1 VSGKGQKLPG
11 VRYIGGSNGF
21 RGFEGLCLAE
31 PTPEMRE
38 GPVCAQSCW
47 QRWPAGARVGW
58 TAWVGSR
65 THKTHPSTHGDAPNP
80 GPVPADRP
88 SWGGSAA
95 PRLAYWAQ
103 GQAQFAPR
111 CRPMRLSEPVS
122 RRPVHRSSI

>member
-1 VSGKGQKLPG
+1 MSGKGQKLPG

-80 GPVPADRP
+80 SPVPAQRGVELGPAQWRP
-88 SWGGSAA
+88 ALCIGLRAK
-95 PRLAYWAQ
+95 LN
-103 GQAQFAPR
+103 
-111 CRPMRLSEPVS
+111 S
-122 RRPVHRSSI
+122 RRGAVR